1 MYTWTRKEI
10 AEAFDVSPATPH
22 YWIHNWGPET
32 DHPFPAP
39 VATMQTKNKSNAGW
53 TRKVMVYDPGTVQVW
68 FSGLSAAK
76 TRRMSKAL
84 TGIPRPRKR
93 PPVWGDPDLDKSIIE
108 LEESMALLMETVKE
122 MEALQEVIRRG

>member
-22 YWIHNWGPET
+22 YWIHEWGPES

-39 VATMQTKNKSNAGW
+39 VAIMQTKNKSNAGW
-53 TRKVMVYDPGTVQVW
+53 TRKTKVFDPGSVQVW
-68 FSGLSAAK
+68 FSGLSDAK
-76 TRRMSKAL
+76 TRRMSKAQKGV
-84 TGIPRPRKR
+84 TRTPKA
-93 PPVWGDPDLDKSIIE
+93 PPVWGNPDLDKSIIE
-108 LEESMALLMETVKE
+108 LEESMALLMETINE